1 MSEGKAVKI
10 IEAIV
15 SPVNK
20 LIDAVNG
27 AIGKV
32 YQPRH
37 IRKLADARAYEINVV
52 SQALRYNADVPIN
65 YNKGEITENTN
76 DFDEFV
82 KRTQSRLAFQELQKQ
97 QNIES
102 VTDMAYDLLETET
115 ECSSEPVS
123 PDWMT
128 RFFNSVEDVSDEDM
142 QKIWSKVLAGEIKQ
156 PRTYSFR
163 TMETLK
169 NLSKYEA
176 EMFQKIAPY
185 VINMD
190 GKLFITAKT
199 DILQKYGV
207 FYSEIM
213 RLDECGLINSGGL
226 VTLNQKVSEAEYC
239 TLYNQSKIV
248 MIYGLSSAKEKISIG
263 EFGLTSAGRELF
275 NILDKTSN
283 DEYLYEFVEKT
294 VKDNI
299 KKIKAVIYQIN
310 AIEGN
315 SINYNKTILREFPIK
330 TE

>member
-1 MSEGKAVKI
+1 M
-10 IEAIV
+10 
-15 SPVNK
+15 
-20 LIDAVNG
+20 
-27 AIGKV
+27 
-32 YQPRH
+32 
-37 IRKLADARAYEINVV
+37 RKKDG
-52 SQALRYNADVPIN
+52 S
-65 YNKGEITENTN
+65 
-76 DFDEFV
+76 
-82 KRTQSRLAFQELQKQ
+82 
-97 QNIES
+97 
-102 VTDMAYDLLETET
+102 
-115 ECSSEPVS
+115 
-123 PDWMT
+123 
-128 RFFNSVEDVSDEDM
+128 FNE
-142 QKIWSKVLAGEIKQ
+142 Q
-156 PRTYSFR
+156 
-163 TMETLK
+163 
-169 NLSKYEA
+169 
-176 EMFQKIAPY
+176 Y